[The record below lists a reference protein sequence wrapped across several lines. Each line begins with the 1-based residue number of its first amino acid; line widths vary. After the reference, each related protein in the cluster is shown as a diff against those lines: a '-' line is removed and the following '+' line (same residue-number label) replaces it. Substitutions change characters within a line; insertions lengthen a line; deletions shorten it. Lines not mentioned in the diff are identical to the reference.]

1 MKFVNFPRGKT
12 KTVFI
17 KRFTGKNENIKQKFK
32 NILNQV
38 EMNKE
43 NNLDYDSVILS
54 LRRRNSST

>member
-17 KRFTGKNENIKQKFK
+17 KHFTGNNENIKQKFK